1 MAGTAERQA
10 RNRDDDH
17 PAPRR
22 RRWWRWALAGV
33 AALVVLV
40 VLVAVSYKPQP
51 GPPPLALPAA
61 AAAPAQHSSA
71 DGSWNVGA
79 GSVAGFRVRQNLL
92 GKHSDI
98 VGRTNT
104 VTGTTAV
111 SHNQLTAATFRVD
124 LTTIKVNDT
133 ASPQFA
139 KSLDTQQYP
148 SATFILTQPITLATD
163 LNTGATVTATATGRL
178 TLHGVT
184 RPVTL
189 TISGRRNGPAL
200 EAVGSIP
207 ITFSDWGIATPTG
220 YGPIGSLDDHGVAE
234 FLLVL
239 HRQ

>member
-1 MAGTAERQA
+1 MADTAERQA
-10 RNRDDDH
+10 GNRDHDQ

-40 VLVAVSYKPQP
+40 VLVAVSYKPEP

-61 AAAPAQHSSA
+61 AAPTQRSSI

-79 GSVAGFRVRQNLL
+79 GSVAGFRVRQIVL

-111 SHNQLTAATFRVD
+111 SHNQLTASTFRVD
-124 LTTIKVNDT
+124 VTTIKVNDE

-139 KSLDTQQYP
+139 RSLDTRRHP
-148 SATFILTQPITLATD
+148 SATFTLTQPVTLQSD
-163 LNTGATVTATATGRL
+163 LNTGATVTATAAGRL

-184 RPVTL
+184 RPVAL
-189 TISGRRNGPAL
+189 TISGRRNGSAL

-220 YGPIGSLDDHGVAE
+220 YGPIGSLDDHDVAE

-239 HRQ
+239 QRK